1 MCESEYGCV
10 AEHEVDDVVVVQWL
24 WAADFLLRLNFVV
37 VSLGGEGGEIG
48 LFVLQR
54 VSLRERVHLNTIF
67 INQPII

>member
-37 VSLGGEGGEIG
+37 VSLGGEGGEGGEIG
-48 LFVLQR
+48 LFV
-54 VSLRERVHLNTIF
+54 VHLNTIF

>member
-1 MCESEYGCV
+1 
-10 AEHEVDDVVVVQWL
+10 
-24 WAADFLLRLNFVV
+24 
-37 VSLGGEGGEIG
+37 LGGEGGEIG